1 MAKNKAKLQQELK
14 WEEQE
19 IQPIEDVLTKV
30 QQSSQTNLAP
40 LQSLEGRYFRLW
52 STDHV
57 KYCTVETAPTRYIEF
72 YDPEFQIFNTCRE
85 GQVSGHIYA
94 VSTDMCD
101 IDPFTPPK
109 NAGLKSVQIDG
120 NDGQHSF
127 DAQFLDNHHLILKI
141 PKDLVSYRQEIN
153 PPSDAP
159 DIFTYYGICAA
170 YEESRILANHRRE
183 DQTERRRSASPQ

>member
-1 MAKNKAKLQQELK
+1 MA
-14 WEEQE
+14 
-19 IQPIEDVLTKV
+19 
-30 QQSSQTNLAP
+30 
-40 LQSLEGRYFRLW
+40 
-52 STDHV
+52 
-57 KYCTVETAPTRYIEF
+57 
-72 YDPEFQIFNTCRE
+72 
-85 GQVSGHIYA
+85 
-94 VSTDMCD
+94 MM
-101 IDPFTPPK
+101 
-109 NAGLKSVQIDG
+109 
-120 NDGQHSF
+120 DGQHSF